1 MTQFLI
7 TALGS
12 YGDVHPMVGLGSA
25 LVARGHRVK
34 IFTSAYFED
43 VVTSAGLELV
53 PLGSREDYVRLA
65 QHPDLWHP
73 IRGPKLVMTFTVGER
88 LRPLFDALMSHY
100 VPGDTVFCA
109 HALDAAGRCAAEK
122 LQAPLASIIFAPGVV
137 WSLHD
142 SPRLKGAFLGPRVP
156 KWLKR
161 FQFWAADRLFV
172 LPLIG
177 KPLNALRK
185 ELGLPPVQRVFGNWL
200 HNTDLLLALFPD
212 WFGPP
217 QPDWPKNTHCVG
229 FPLWD
234 APGSVPIFRFGK
246 MGTAPLSLNCA
257 EKEQT
262 DPVAHNDD
270 LQSFLATGPP
280 PIAFS
285 PGSANHE
292 AHEFFDA
299 AVAACN
305 QLGCRGIL
313 LTKYTHQLPAR
324 LPDTVR
330 HFGFVPMS
338 QLLPRSAALVHHA
351 GIGSC
356 AQGLAAGI
364 PQIVRPMSYDQF
376 DNSRRLVELG
386 VAQEI
391 SVKKFTGP
399 RLAATLEPLLASPT
413 VAARCRDLA
422 ARCNGPAALAAAC
435 QALEQLATLKNP

>member
-12 YGDVHPMVGLGSA
+12 YGDVHPMVGLGTA
-25 LVARGHRVK
+25 LAARGHRVK

-43 VVTSAGLELV
+43 VVTGAGLELV
-53 PLGSREDYVRLA
+53 PLGSRDDYVRLA

-122 LQAPLASIIFAPGVV
+122 LRAPVASIIFAPGVV

-142 SPRLKGAFLGPRVP
+142 SPRLKGALLGPRVP

-161 FQFWAADRLFV
+161 FQFWASDRLFV

-177 KPLNALRK
+177 RPLNTLRK

-217 QPDWPKNTHCVG
+217 QPDWPTNTRCVG

-234 APGSVPIFRFGK
+234 SPGSVPFFG
-246 MGTAPLSLNCA
+246 S
-257 EKEQT
+257 EKKGT
-262 DPVAHNDD
+262 DPLPVADSISLSAD
-270 LQSFLATGPP
+270 LQSFLAAGTP
-280 PIAFS
+280 PIVFS

-292 AHEFFDA
+292 AHEFFAA

-305 QLGCRGIL
+305 QLGRRGIL
-313 LTKYTHQLPAR
+313 LTKYNHQLPAT
-324 LPDTVR
+324 LPDSVR

-338 QLLPRSAALVHHA
+338 RLLPQAAALVHHG

-399 RLAATLEPLLASPT
+399 RLAATLESILASPN
-413 VAARCRDLA
+413 VASRCRDLA

-435 QALEQLATLKNP
+435 QALEHLATLKKP